1 MELESL
7 IESAA
12 GGGASDLHLEAGMPA
27 AVRVRGALQV
37 SGEAVQPKASSGS
50 FSSGRSKMNGFL
62 KLFRVGGISAIL
74 MATSFCGCVTKSQAR
89 AQVQAA
95 YLAGQSDAFGKMA
108 ADLRTSVFIVGPV
121 QKSEVPWVDGLT
133 LAQAIATA
141 NYTGRHNPKAITI
154 TRQGEQASINP
165 KDLLNGHVVPL
176 EPGDTITIRE

>member
-12 GGGASDLHLEAGMPA
+12 GGGASDLHLEAWSSA
-27 AVRVRGALQV
+27 AKRVRGALQV
-37 SGEAVQPKASSGS
+37 SGEPIPPKAGS
-50 FSSGRSKMNGFL
+50 ERFSSEHSRMNRFP
-62 KLFRVGGISAIL
+62 KCFCVGGISALL

-89 AQVQAA
+89 AQAQAA
-95 YLAGQSDAFGKMA
+95 YLAGQQDALAKMA
-108 ADLRTSVFIVGPV
+108 ADQRTSVFIVGPV
-121 QKSEVPWVDGLT
+121 HKSEVPYVVGLT

-141 NYTGRHNPKAITI
+141 NYTGRHNPKGITI